1 MSGNDSIHP
10 AHKEVLDQI
19 PAEFHHL
26 VIPTLKK
33 WDTGVQQKFQ
43 EIHDSY
49 NDVKPFKKFVEN
61 NIDPGYIEQ
70 AVILADQLQRE
81 PAKVVNQ
88 INEAWNLGLVSKEEA
103 AKLVQQPN
111 EDFIPDGDDTVDIFS
126 DPRVKAMQ
134 DSLNALQ
141 QQFEAE
147 KRTQTE
153 QEELAE
159 FEEYLDGLEN
169 DAKTKNLPFNRT
181 FVTALISQGVDGDD
195 AVKQYHQVI
204 TGTVSADD
212 VQTNT
217 NGTPSAP
224 PVMGEAGT
232 VGGGTPDGSVDFGG
246 ITKNQLN
253 STIEQMLAQQADSG
267 QG

>member
-1 MSGNDSIHP
+1 MSDDKIHP
-10 AHKEVLDQI
+10 AHKEILDQI

-26 VIPTLKK
+26 VVPTLKK
-33 WDTGVQQKFQ
+33 WDTGVQAKFQ

-49 NDVKPFKKFVEN
+49 SELKAFKPFVEN

-70 AVILADQLQRE
+70 AVTLADQLQRD
-81 PAKVVNQ
+81 PAKVMAQV
-88 INEAWNLGLVSKEEA
+88 NEAWNLGFVSAEEA
-103 AKLVQQPN
+103 AKLAPAN
-111 EDFIPDGDDTVDIFS
+111 EDFDLGDDDTNSDIFN

-134 DSLNALQ
+134 ESLDQ
-141 QQFEAE
+141 IQREFEQSRE
-147 KRTQTE
+147 E
-153 QEELAE
+153 QEEEQELAE
-159 FEEYLDGLEN
+159 FEVYLDSLEE
-169 DAKTKNLPFNRT
+169 DAKDKNLPFNRM
-181 FVTALISQGVDGDD
+181 FVTALISQGVDGED

-204 TGTVSADD
+204 TGNLSADD
-212 VQTNT
+212 VVVDSTT
-217 NGTPSAP
+217 VDAP
-224 PVMGEAGT
+224 PVMGQSGT